1 MKKKAL
7 ATGLSLCLML
17 GQTPVFAANVADDMD
32 GFFNDVGFASN
43 TTNVQAF
50 QSQAAGFYGG
60 GSLYARTPVR
70 NYRLVTLD
78 LPEARTGC
86 AGIDLLTGSM
96 SIISG
101 DKIVEFGKQVMASS
115 GAYAADIMIATTI
128 PELKNVRDRL
138 EAIAQKVNQTS
149 INSCEMAQNLVGGL
163 WPKTAASQDKICS
176 DQKRM
181 GKEGMLN
188 DYVAARM
195 DCAGVGRKE
204 GMEQAS
210 QNERY
215 KKQVVLDKNLV
226 WSLLGDAGVV
236 VNSQELAELM
246 MSLTGSIII
255 DKEGKVTQVPSLLEG
270 GGLIQKLLGTP
281 GADAKIWGCDSKDKC
296 LSVDLKG
303 IVITEEQSLTGKVRK
318 LIQEIDQKLRV
329 DGAPT
334 PQEISFLAMTPL
346 PIMKF
351 LTVLNSTQYGATS
364 ADIEAYASLIATDI
378 LQNYL
383 RNLLQVVSIE
393 THGSN
398 LPEDIMDDL
407 RKRIEV
413 AMTQVSR
420 LEPDVERKF
429 TQKLELI
436 ENVARVEKQLASGLG
451 AIS

>member
-1 MKKKAL
+1 MKKKACITVL
-7 ATGLSLCLML
+7 GLSLMFT
-17 GQTPVFAANVADDMD
+17 QTQAVASVAADMD
-32 GFFNDVGFASN
+32 GFFNGIGFASN

-50 QSQAAGFYGG
+50 QSQAAGYYGG

-101 DKIVEFGKQVMASS
+101 DKIVEFGKQVMQSA
-115 GAYAADIMIATTI
+115 GAYSADIMIATTI
-128 PELKNVRDRL
+128 PELKNVRDFL
-138 EAIAQKVNQTS
+138 QATAQKVNQTS

-163 WPKTAASQDKICS
+163 WPKAAASQDKICN

-181 GKEGMLN
+181 GKQGVLS

-195 DCAGVGRKE
+195 DCAGLGRKE

-210 QNERY
+210 QNEKY

-226 WSLLGDAGVV
+226 WSLLNDAGVV
-236 VNSQELAELM
+236 ANSQELAELM

-270 GGLIQKLLGTP
+270 SGLIQVLLGTP
-281 GADAKIWGCDSKDKC
+281 GAQAKIWRCADKNKC
-296 LSVDLKG
+296 LNVGLSS
-303 IVITEEQSLTGKVRK
+303 INIREEQSLTGKVRD
-318 LIQEIDQKLRV
+318 LIRGIDQKLKE

-334 PQEISFLAMTPL
+334 PQEKSFLAMTPL

-351 LTVLNSTQYGATS
+351 LTVLNSTQYGATGS
-364 ADIEAYASLIATDI
+364 DIEAYATLIATDI

-383 RNLLQVVSIE
+383 RNLLQVVSVE

-398 LPEDIMDDL
+398 LPEDLMNDL
-407 RKRIEV
+407 RQRIEV
-413 AMTQVSR
+413 AMSQVSK

-429 TQKLELI
+429 TQKLNLI
-436 ENVARVEKQLASGLG
+436 ENVARVEKQLASSLG
-451 AIS
+451 ALS

>member
-1 MKKKAL
+1 MKKRAL
-7 ATGLSLCLML
+7 VTGLSLCLML
-17 GQTPVFAANVADDMD
+17 GQTSAFATVADDMD

-128 PELKNVRDRL
+128 PELKNVRDFL
-138 EAIAQKVNQTS
+138 QATAQKVNQTS

-163 WPKTAASQDKICS
+163 WPKTAASQDKICN

-181 GKEGMLN
+181 GKQGELS
-188 DYVAARM
+188 DYVASRM
-195 DCAGVGRKE
+195 DCAGLGRKE
-204 GMEQAS
+204 GMEQAA
-210 QNERY
+210 QNDKY
-215 KKQVVLDKNLV
+215 KKQVVLDKNLI

-236 VNSQELAELM
+236 ANSQELAELM

-255 DKEGKVTQVPSLLEG
+255 DKDGKVTQVPSLLEG
-270 GGLIQKLLGTP
+270 CGLVQVLLGAP
-281 GADAKIWGCDSKDKC
+281 GAQAKIWHCADKDKC
-296 LSVDLKG
+296 LGVGLKSM
-303 IVITEEQSLTGKVRK
+303 VISEDKSLTGKVRK
-318 LIQEIDQKLRV
+318 LIHEIDQKLKV
-329 DGAPT
+329 DDAPT
-334 PQEISFLAMTPL
+334 PQEMSFLAMTPL

-351 LTVLNSTQYGATS
+351 LTVLNSTQYGATGS
-364 ADIEAYASLIATDI
+364 DIDAYATLIATDI

-383 RNLLQVVSIE
+383 RNLLQVVSVE

-398 LPEDIMDDL
+398 LPEDLMNDL
-407 RKRIEV
+407 RHRIEV
-413 AMTQVSR
+413 AMTQVSK
-420 LEPDVERKF
+420 LEPDIERKF

>member
-7 ATGLSLCLML
+7 VTGLSLCLML
-17 GQTPVFAANVADDMD
+17 GQASAATVADDMD

-128 PELKNVRDRL
+128 PELKNVRDFL
-138 EAIAQKVNQTS
+138 QATAQKVNQTS

-163 WPKTAASQDKICS
+163 WPKTAASQDKICN
-176 DQKRM
+176 DQQRM
-181 GKEGMLN
+181 GKEGMLS
-188 DYVAARM
+188 DYVKARM
-195 DCAGVGRKE
+195 ECSGVGRKE

-210 QNERY
+210 QNDKY
-215 KKQVVLDKNLV
+215 KKQIVLDKNLV
-226 WSLLGDAGVV
+226 WSLLGDAGIVA
-236 VNSQELAELM
+236 NSQELAELM

-255 DKEGKVTQVPSLLEG
+255 DTDGKVTQVPSLLEG
-270 GGLIQKLLGTP
+270 GGLIQVLLGTP
-281 GADAKIWGCDSKDKC
+281 GAQAKIWHCTEKDKC
-296 LSVDLKG
+296 LNVGLSPIK
-303 IVITEEQSLTGKVRK
+303 ISEAQSLTGKVRK
-318 LIQEIDQKLRV
+318 LIRDMEQNLKE

-334 PQEISFLAMTPL
+334 KQEISFLAMTPL
-346 PIMKF
+346 PIKKF
-351 LTVLNSTQYGATS
+351 LTVLNSTQYGVS
-364 ADIEAYASLIATDI
+364 SSDIEAYATLIATDI

-383 RNLLQVVSIE
+383 RNLLQVFSVE

-398 LPEDIMDDL
+398 LPEDIINDL
-407 RKRIEV
+407 RQRIEV
-413 AMTQVSR
+413 AVTQVSR
-420 LEPDVERKF
+420 LEPDVGRKF
-429 TQKLELI
+429 KQKLDLI
-436 ENVARVEKQLASGLG
+436 ESTARVEKQLALSLG
-451 AIS
+451 GIS

>member
-7 ATGLSLCLML
+7 VTGLGLCLML
-17 GQTPVFAANVADDMD
+17 GQTQALASVAADMD

-128 PELKNVRDRL
+128 PELKNVRDFL
-138 EAIAQKVNQTS
+138 QATAQKVNQTS
-149 INSCEMAQNLVGGL
+149 INSCEMAQNLVGGI
-163 WPKTAASQDKICS
+163 WPKTAASQDKICN
-176 DQKRM
+176 DQRRM
-181 GKEGMLN
+181 GKQGALS
-188 DYVAARM
+188 DYVSARM
-195 DCAGVGRKE
+195 DCAGQGRKE
-204 GMEQAS
+204 GMEQAA
-210 QNERY
+210 QNDTY

-236 VNSQELAELM
+236 ANSQELAELM

-255 DKEGKVTQVPSLLEG
+255 DKESKVTQVPSLLEG
-270 GGLIQKLLGTP
+270 SGLIQALLGTP
-281 GADAKIWGCDSKDKC
+281 GAQAKIWHCTEKDKC
-296 LSVDLKG
+296 LNVGLADINIS
-303 IVITEEQSLTGKVRK
+303 EEQSLTGKVRK
-318 LIQEIDQKLRV
+318 LIQGIDEKLKAN
-329 DGAPT
+329 DAAT

-351 LTVLNSTQYGATS
+351 LTVLNSTQYGATA
-364 ADIEAYASLIATDI
+364 ADIEAYATLIATDI

-393 THGSN
+393 TFGSN
-398 LPEDIMDDL
+398 LPEDIINDL

-413 AMTQVSR
+413 AMAQVSR
-420 LEPDVERKF
+420 LEPDIERKF

-436 ENVARVEKQLASGLG
+436 ENVARIEKQLASSFGVL
-451 AIS
+451 S

>member
-7 ATGLSLCLML
+7 VTGLGLCLML
-17 GQTPVFAANVADDMD
+17 GQTQALASVAADMD

-128 PELKNVRDRL
+128 PELKNVRDFL
-138 EAIAQKVNQTS
+138 QATAQKVNQTS
-149 INSCEMAQNLVGGL
+149 INSCEMAQNLVGGI
-163 WPKTAASQDKICS
+163 WPKTAASQDKICN
-176 DQKRM
+176 DQRRM
-181 GKEGMLN
+181 GKQGALS
-188 DYVAARM
+188 DYVSARM
-195 DCAGVGRKE
+195 DCAGQGRKE
-204 GMEQAS
+204 GMEQAA
-210 QNERY
+210 QNDTY

-236 VNSQELAELM
+236 ANSQELAELM

-255 DKEGKVTQVPSLLEG
+255 DKESKVTQVPSLLEG
-270 GGLIQKLLGTP
+270 SGLIQALLGTP
-281 GADAKIWGCDSKDKC
+281 GAQAKIWHCTEKDKC
-296 LSVDLKG
+296 LNVGLADINIS
-303 IVITEEQSLTGKVRK
+303 EEQSLTGKVRK
-318 LIQEIDQKLRV
+318 LIQGIDEKLKAN
-329 DGAPT
+329 DAAP

-351 LTVLNSTQYGATS
+351 LTVLNSTQYGATA
-364 ADIEAYASLIATDI
+364 ADIEAYATLIATDI

-393 THGSN
+393 TFGSN
-398 LPEDIMDDL
+398 LPEDIINDL

-413 AMTQVSR
+413 AMAQVSR
-420 LEPDVERKF
+420 LEPDIERKF

-436 ENVARVEKQLASGLG
+436 ENVARIEKQLASSFGVL
-451 AIS
+451 S

>member
-1 MKKKAL
+1 MNKVL
-7 ATGLSLCLML
+7 ATGLGLSLML
-17 GQTPVFAANVADDMD
+17 TQSQVFASVAVDMD

-50 QSQAAGFYGG
+50 QSQSAGFYGG

-101 DKIVEFGKQVMASS
+101 DKLVDFGKQVMASS

-128 PELKNVRDRL
+128 PELKNVRDFL
-138 EAIAQKVNQTS
+138 QSTAQKVNQTS

-163 WPKTAASQDKICS
+163 WPKTAASQDKICN

-181 GKEGMLN
+181 GKQGAMN

-195 DCAGVGRKE
+195 DCAGLGRKE
-204 GMEQAS
+204 GMDQAA
-210 QNERY
+210 QNEKY

-236 VNSQELAELM
+236 ANSQELAELM

-255 DKEGKVTQVPSLLEG
+255 DKDGKVTQVPSLLEG
-270 GGLIQKLLGTP
+270 SGLIQTLLGTP
-281 GADAKIWGCDSKDKC
+281 GAQSKIWGCDSKDKC
-296 LSVDLKG
+296 LGVGLKS
-303 IVITEEQSLTGKVRK
+303 ITISEEQSLTGKVRK
-318 LIQEIDQKLRV
+318 LIHEIDQKLKE
-329 DGAPT
+329 DGSPT
-334 PQEISFLAMTPL
+334 QQEISFLAMTPL

-351 LTVLNSTQYGATS
+351 LTVLNSTQYGATGS
-364 ADIEAYASLIATDI
+364 DIEAYATLIATDI

-383 RNLLQVVSIE
+383 RNLLQVVSVE

-398 LPEDIMDDL
+398 LPEDIMNDL

-413 AMTQVSR
+413 AMAQVSK
-420 LEPDVERKF
+420 LEPDIERKF

-436 ENVARVEKQLASGLG
+436 ENVARVEKQLASSLGGL
-451 AIS
+451 S

>member
-7 ATGLSLCLML
+7 IAGLGLCLML
-17 GQTPVFAANVADDMD
+17 GQTPALASVAADMD

-128 PELKNVRDRL
+128 PELKNVRDFL
-138 EAIAQKVNQTS
+138 QSTAQKVNQTS

-163 WPKTAASQDKICS
+163 WPKTAASQDKICN

-181 GKEGMLN
+181 GKEGALS
-188 DYVAARM
+188 DYVKARM
-195 DCAGVGRKE
+195 DCSGVGRKE
-204 GMEQAS
+204 GMEQAA
-210 QNERY
+210 QNEKY

-236 VNSQELAELM
+236 ANSQELAELM

-270 GGLIQKLLGTP
+270 GGLIQKLLGAP

-296 LSVDLKG
+296 LGVGLKS
-303 IVITEEQSLTGKVRK
+303 ITISEEQSLTGKVRK
-318 LIQEIDQKLRV
+318 LIQGIDQKLRE

-334 PQEISFLAMTPL
+334 PQEVSFLAMTPL

-351 LTVLNSTQYGATS
+351 LTVLNSTQYGATA
-364 ADIEAYASLIATDI
+364 ADIEAYSSLIATDI

-383 RNLLQVVSIE
+383 RNLLQVVSVE

-407 RKRIEV
+407 RKRIET

-451 AIS
+451 ALS